1 MQKTRIKEL
10 MVFEGL
16 GKKKVEEVPCG
27 EICAI
32 MGIDGFE
39 IGDTV
44 WLDKNG
50 NGLQD
55 YGEPGLAGVALTL
68 LRVDGDGQADIAA
81 QTVSDE
87 YGYYH
92 FRNLRPGS
100 YSLRVELEAGDTL
113 TFRFGAPLGEI
124 DSDIDPETGV
134 SDVFRLQS
142 GETRLNIDVGLT
154 ERAEK

>member
-1 MQKTRIKEL
+1 M
-10 MVFEGL
+10 
-16 GKKKVEEVPCG
+16 
-27 EICAI
+27 
-32 MGIDGFE
+32 
-39 IGDTV
+39 
-44 WLDKNG
+44 
-50 NGLQD
+50 QD

-100 YSLRVELEAGDTL
+100 YSLRVELEAGNTL

-142 GETRLNIDVGLT
+142 GETRLNIDIGLT